1 MPLVKP
7 EFIEYNGKKILYLNF
22 VNMAKLDIPVFLEEA
37 KKLVLSNPPGSVLF
51 LANVYKMS
59 FDKATV
65 KNFVAFFKSN
75 RPFVKRT
82 AVFGLDSIKKML
94 YEASLVLSGRK
105 SENTRVFDG
114 LNAETRAKDW
124 LIM

>member
-37 KKLVLSNPPGSVLF
+37 KKLVLPNPPGSVLF